1 MMNVETYETISLD
14 EQSGEIINEV
24 VSEEALALIE
34 SLGLEGQRKLVETK
48 EAGDE
53 QVVTRIPYRLI
64 TKEELAIFGAIMPR
78 RTSLARYSD
87 GAIPLRVLQVAAHAQ
102 TIFNE
107 LEVWHPEPG
116 RDDPLLIGI
125 KTSDKWQRDTY
136 ILARWGEVLEPLDV
150 LRAKARQTILANCR
164 AKIEEAKGKI
174 QMFES
179 GMVNSVD
186 AYLLGGDD
194 RTQYLPNLSFAR
206 N

>member
-1 MMNVETYETISLD
+1 
-14 EQSGEIINEV
+14 
-24 VSEEALALIE
+24 
-34 SLGLEGQRKLVETK
+34 
-48 EAGDE
+48 
-53 QVVTRIPYRLI
+53 
-64 TKEELAIFGAIMPR
+64 
-78 RTSLARYSD
+78 
-87 GAIPLRVLQVAAHAQ
+87 
-102 TIFNE
+102 
-107 LEVWHPEPG
+107 
-116 RDDPLLIGI
+116 
-125 KTSDKWQRDTY
+125 
-136 ILARWGEVLEPLDV
+136 V